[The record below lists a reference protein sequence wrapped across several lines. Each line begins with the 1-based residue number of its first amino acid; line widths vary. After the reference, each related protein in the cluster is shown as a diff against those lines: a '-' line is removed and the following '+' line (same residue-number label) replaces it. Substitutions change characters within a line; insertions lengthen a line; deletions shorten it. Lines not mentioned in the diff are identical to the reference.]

1 MRILLLGGGAFVGRA
16 IAEAAISRGHVVTT
30 VTRSA
35 LPQSRELDQAESI
48 FSDRTEPGAFNFAVG
63 RQWDVVFDTWATA
76 PRVVEE
82 SVKAL
87 RPHASYYSYVSSC
100 SVYAEDPPP
109 FGINEDSPTVEADP
123 SSGQTNYAAD
133 KRGGELAILAGF
145 GAEASLL
152 ARAGI
157 ILGPY
162 EIPGRL
168 PWWLKR
174 VALGGEVLAPGPA
187 ELGLQYIDAR
197 DLATWMVECAEQR
210 TSGIFNSISPINH
223 GTTSDLLEAC
233 RQTTNSEANF
243 TWLPPEFLLENGV
256 QPWTEMPIWVS
267 PELYGMFNINTNRA
281 ATAGLACRPLIDT
294 VVDTWQVMQSEKQ
307 PKLNERMSA
316 PGISAEKEKAT
327 LNAWADRNR

>member
-16 IAEAAISRGHVVTT
+16 IAEAAISRGHLVTT

-35 LPQSRELDQAESI
+35 LPKSPELDQAESI
-48 FSDRTEPGAFNFAVG
+48 FSDRTEPNAFSFASD
-63 RQWDVVFDTWATA
+63 RQWDAVFDTWATA

-87 RPHASYYSYVSSC
+87 RPHTSYYSYVSSC

-109 FGINEDSPTVEADP
+109 FGMDEDSPTVEADP
-123 SSGQTNYAAD
+123 SSDQTNYSAD
-133 KRGGELAILAGF
+133 KRGAELAILDGF
-145 GAEASLL
+145 GAEGSLL

-187 ELGLQYIDAR
+187 DLGLQYIDAR
-197 DLATWMVECAEQR
+197 DLATWMVACAEQR
-210 TSGIFNSISPINH
+210 TSGIFNSISPSNH
-223 GTTSDLLEAC
+223 GTTSELLEAC
-233 RQTTNSEANF
+233 RRTTYSDANF
-243 TWLPPEFLLENGV
+243 TWVPPEFLLENGV

-267 PELYGMFNINTNRA
+267 PELYGMFNINTDRA
-281 ATAGLACRPLIDT
+281 ASIGLYCRPLIDT
-294 VVDTWQVMQSEKQ
+294 VADTWNVMQNENQ
-307 PKLNERMSA
+307 PILNERMSA
-316 PGISAEKEKAT
+316 PGISAEKEKVT
-327 LNAWADRNR
+327 LDAWANRNR